1 MADTDP
7 LGEAQAFEEFW
18 ALQADPIFRGE
29 GLPQGDG
36 ARVLVIP
43 GLLANDFYLM
53 TMHTWL
59 NRIGYQ
65 PITSDILW
73 NVGCPKR
80 LMGSIADKLSGL
92 LSKDDRPIHLVGHS
106 RGGLLAKAIAH
117 QYPETTRS
125 LTIVGSPLAGMLYA
139 GPEGLNAFASFMEQD
154 NTVRQFVFNA
164 GKSLTRLVDPNCDSP
179 TCGCEYYDALFA
191 PVADHIPVTSIYS
204 VSDIVVPAPSS
215 HLAFGTNIQVD
226 GTHSGLMFN
235 REVYPHVAK
244 ALAAP

>member
-18 ALQADPIFRGE
+18 ALQTDPIFRGE
-29 GLPQGDG
+29 GIPQGDG

-92 LSKDDRPIHLVGHS
+92 LSKDDNPIHLVELDSYLGVDIYHRMCGKVTHHGEVWNY
-106 RGGLLAKAIAH
+106 RGA
-117 QYPETTRS
+117 YT
-125 LTIVGSPLAGMLYA
+125 
-139 GPEGLNAFASFMEQD
+139 AS
-154 NTVRQFVFNA
+154 
-164 GKSLTRLVDPNCDSP
+164 
-179 TCGCEYYDALFA
+179 
-191 PVADHIPVTSIYS
+191 
-204 VSDIVVPAPSS
+204 SS
-215 HLAFGTNIQVD
+215 WKGEL
-226 GTHSGLMFN
+226 
-235 REVYPHVAK
+235 
-244 ALAAP
+244 